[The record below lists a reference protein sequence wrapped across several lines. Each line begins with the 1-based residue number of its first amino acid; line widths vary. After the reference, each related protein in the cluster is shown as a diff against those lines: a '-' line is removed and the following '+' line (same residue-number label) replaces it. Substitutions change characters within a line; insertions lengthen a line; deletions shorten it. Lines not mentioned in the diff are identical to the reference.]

1 LSSSITS
8 LLSHSPHLVSL
19 NVFALP
25 HIASTHLETLGHRCP
40 NLTSLNV
47 SRCRILD
54 AKSLPSLFPIP
65 NSALSARGTKARGLK
80 SLKAAALTGMS
91 DDIVFEIFTR
101 NPRLSILDI
110 SFSPHLTDDAFKR
123 ICQSILPNSEPVQT
137 RKPSLSSSQSTQP
150 LFTTSRLSSPS
161 SPPTLTQAQKRSFP
175 SLQSL
180 NLSGC
185 TSLTSLSLSH
195 LTGLLPSLQT
205 LELSR
210 LPPSFDT
217 SHSLAPFL
225 TSCLSTLRK
234 LDLEDQTELTDE
246 TLLSLVGSKRLETLI
261 LNTCI
266 SLTDS
271 GILEI
276 ARTCEGL
283 RQLELDTT
291 EVSDSTAKEFIRL
304 CLERSQ
310 SQSQSHSGSSS
321 TPMVLS
327 LLDNRLTG
335 RRLHREIGQ
344 SVRPR
349 IGYRGYWTGAA
360 VGFYHDPS
368 DEEEEGGGGGSSGG
382 LSECDESKVVVRSF
396 YSSLAVDAADAVRSL
411 REKRERE
418 GIGKEGQR
426 KNRSMS
432 DSQVFTTM
440 DSGRRESLGTSTGC
454 SIM

>member
-1 LSSSITS
+1 
-8 LLSHSPHLVSL
+8 VSL
-19 NVFALP
+19 DVFALP
-25 HIASTHLETLGHRCP
+25 HIISTHLETLRHHCA
-40 NLTSLNV
+40 NLTSLRV
-47 SRCRILD
+47 SRCRNLD
-54 AKSLPSLFPIP
+54 AKSLPSLFPTP
-65 NSALSARGTKARGLK
+65 NSALSARGTEARGLK
-80 SLKAAALTGMS
+80 SLKAVALTGMS

-101 NPRLSILDI
+101 NPHLSILDI

-123 ICQSILPNSEPVQT
+123 IYQSTVPTSEPISN
-137 RKPSLSSSQSTQP
+137 RKHSLSSSQSTQP

-161 SPPTLTQAQKRSFP
+161 SPPTLTQAKKRSFL

-210 LPPSFDT
+210 LPPLFDT

-225 TSCLSTLRK
+225 TSCLSTLQK

-261 LNTCI
+261 LNSCI

-276 ARTCEGL
+276 VRTCEGL

-291 EVSDSTAKEFIRL
+291 EVSDSTAKEFIRS
-304 CLERSQ
+304 CLERRQ
-310 SQSQSHSGSSS
+310 SQSQSPSIPSS

-368 DEEEEGGGGGSSGG
+368 DEEEEGGGAGRGPSGG

-411 REKRERE
+411 REKREGE
-418 GIGKEGQR
+418 GVGKEGQR

-432 DSQVFTTM
+432 DSQVLTTR
-440 DSGRRESLGTSTGC
+440 DSGRRESLGASTGC